1 MGLFS
6 GLAIATILALEPGC
20 VGYGGEGTIE
30 EQFDRC
36 LAGQWGEEGCTS
48 GLSFASTGF
57 ASAEGEMCEV
67 TYLIR
72 DIHTGG
78 FRLGT
83 RCGDAE
89 DHTIEV
95 WIIED
100 DQLKVGSNL
109 TGFPTRHYRCE
120 APD

>member
-1 MGLFS
+1 MALLAAFAAVTV
-6 GLAIATILALEPGC
+6 LAIQPGC
-20 VGYGGEGTIE
+20 IGYGGEGTIE

-48 GLSFASTGF
+48 GLSFASGGF
-57 ASAEGEMCEV
+57 ASAEGEKCQM

-72 DIHTGG
+72 DIHSGG

-83 RCGDAE
+83 QCGQAE
-89 DHTIEV
+89 NQTIEV

-100 DQLKVGSNL
+100 DQLKVGSSV
-109 TGFPTRHYRCE
+109 TPFTTRHYRCE
-120 APD
+120 VTD